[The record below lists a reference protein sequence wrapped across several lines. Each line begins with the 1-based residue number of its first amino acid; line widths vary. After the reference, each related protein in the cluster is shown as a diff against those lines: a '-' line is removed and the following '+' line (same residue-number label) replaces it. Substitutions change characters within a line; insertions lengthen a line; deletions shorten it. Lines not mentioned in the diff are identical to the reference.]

1 MRVKTSAMP
10 NTPRIA
16 LIHALRE
23 SMDPIWSAFSKNW
36 PEAQTFNLLDDSLSA
51 DLAQEGK
58 LSDAIIDRFLTL
70 GRYARDAGACEE
82 TTDAILFTCS
92 AFGPAI
98 EAVKHDLE
106 IPVLTPNEAAFDD
119 AIAFGGRISLMVTFP
134 PSEPALLKE
143 LEDLA
148 KAKGVE
154 IDITSTVVAE
164 ALAALQAGDPSRHD
178 ALISDEAEASGD
190 VDCIVLGQFSM
201 ARAAEDVARRVNVP
215 IITTPAAAVDRL
227 RTLLDI

>member
-1 MRVKTSAMP
+1 ML

-23 SMDPIWSAFSKNW
+23 SMEPIWSAFSKSW
-36 PEAQTFNLLDDSLSA
+36 PVAQTFNLLDDSLSA

-58 LSDAIIDRFLTL
+58 LTDAIIDRFVTL
-70 GRYARDAGACEE
+70 GRYACNAGAGEK

-98 EAVKHDLE
+98 EAVEHDLE

-119 AIAFGGRISLMVTFP
+119 AIAIGSRIGLMVTFP
-134 PSEPALLKE
+134 PSEPALIKK

-148 KAKGVE
+148 KTKGVE

-164 ALAALQAGDPSRHD
+164 ALATLQAGDPSRHD
-178 ALISDEAEASGD
+178 ELISDEAEALD
-190 VDCIVLGQFSM
+190 DIDCIVLGQFSM
-201 ARAAEDVARRVNVP
+201 ARAAENVARRVDVP
-215 IITTPAAAVDRL
+215 VITTPAAAVDRL
-227 RTLLDI
+227 RTLLGN